1 MDRTTEPIV
10 KDDAESLLDN
20 GELITALTKQ
30 LQYYFSPQNL
40 EKDTYLNTIMQLN
53 SGFVPVSILINFA
66 NVNRIIGSFASRM
79 GISDIADV
87 NVADLLRKSALTS
100 PSTLKIV
107 LLDQDGNPLASHGDD
122 NFESLKGGLT
132 FEAFGKCLPEG
143 DDSTGASRGKIDDD
157 AANEEDEMKA
167 SSTVILRDVPEI
179 ATEIDIRGIFEKSAS
194 NKNISSPTI
203 SNLQKEVGKCW

>member
-1 MDRTTEPIV
+1 MDSTTESIAK
-10 KDDAESLLDN
+10 KDVESLLEN

-79 GISDIADV
+79 GISDIEDV

-100 PSTLKIV
+100 PSKLKIV
-107 LLDQDGNPLASHGDD
+107 LLDQDGNPIASHGDV
-122 NFESLKGGLT
+122 NFDSLKGGLT
-132 FEAFGKCLPEG
+132 FEAFGKCVSDG
-143 DDSTGASRGKIDDD
+143 DDSTGISTGEIDVPT
-157 AANEEDEMKA
+157 NEEDEMQA

-179 ATEIDIRGIFEKSAS
+179 ATELDIRGIFEKSAS
-194 NKNISSPTI
+194 NKNIASPII
-203 SNLQKEVGKCW
+203 SNVQKEVSKCW